1 MEQDGKGEDVGR
13 RAIEVTRQDLGR
25 HVGQCAGPLGVEL
38 RVVIGALR
46 APQVAQL
53 HGWQCNALTIW
64 HDNVGQEDI
73 GCLDVPVHDMP
84 GVQMRNRVG
93 NLEAGL
99 QPLRQAHR
107 LRRDLCCSM
116 QQLRERTAEAKL
128 QNEGRRIMTID
139 PEDAQELD
147 NVGMLSLAQG
157 LCLAQS
163 LFGDPGLD
171 ALHGNLSLH
180 AVNIASVYL
189 AETAL
194 ANVRDRGDAR
204 VEVGVCGPASF
215 VAALRVEHA

>member
-53 HGWQCNALTIW
+53 HGRQCYAPTIR

-73 GCLDVPVHDMP
+73 GCFDVPVHYMP
-84 GVQMRNRVG
+84 GVQVLDRAG
-93 NLEAGL
+93 DFEAGL
-99 QPLRQAHR
+99 QPLGQADR
-107 LRRDLCCSM
+107 LRRDLSCPM
-116 QQLRERTAEAKL
+116 QQLCERTAEAKL

-171 ALHGNLSLH
+171 ALHSNFALH
-180 AVNIASVYL
+180 AVNRATVDL
-189 AETAL
+189 AEAPL
-194 ANVRDRGDAR
+194 ANVRERRDAR